1 MRLSLLD
8 TGLFQSAVIDG
19 EMKKINAA
27 EDIPEPVKE
36 AYFRM
41 IKAGIKSRL
50 ANDNDFKQITT

>member
-1 MRLSLLD
+1 
-8 TGLFQSAVIDG
+8 
-19 EMKKINAA
+19 MKKINAA

-50 ANDNDFKQITT
+50 ANDNDFKQITTKTPGRYEYLS